1 MRRQLKFFDILCL
14 GVNGIVGS
22 GIFLLPGRFLG
33 GLGPASILLFL
44 LCGVM
49 LISVCLCYS
58 EAASRID
65 RNGGTYSYA
74 RVAFGN
80 NAGFVVGW
88 VSAVCDVVNYATVA
102 VGLMGY
108 AGTMVPWLAEGV
120 HAKLA
125 LGVMIAFLT
134 ILNIR
139 GVKLGAGT
147 LNVLTVAKMVPLLIF
162 VAIGV
167 FAIHPAHFVPF
178 APHGF
183 SPAAGLLLAACFT
196 YQGFEFA
203 PVPSGE
209 VADAKRV
216 VPRAMLWS
224 LMISMVLY
232 AIIQTIIVG
241 SGAQIAASEAPLADA
256 AGWFMGPWGAVM
268 ISVGGIISMS
278 GYVAGSALICPRS
291 VAVLCEDGHLP
302 RMGARLHARYDTPA
316 VAILFVAI
324 TVYVMTLFLNFD
336 RLVDISAF
344 AVVIRYLF
352 TCISVPILR
361 RKIPDAPQTFR
372 IPGGW
377 LVPIVGVAVSI
388 LFMAQIKVPELMW
401 LLWIVLAGLAVSFAY
416 RRWQASR
423 FQ

>member
-1 MRRQLKFFDILCL
+1 MRRQLRFFDILCL

-33 GLGPASILLFL
+33 GLGPSSILLFV
-44 LCGVM
+44 LCGLM
-49 LISVCLCYS
+49 LTAVCLCYA
-58 EAASRID
+58 EASSRID

-80 NAGFVVGW
+80 KTGFVVGW
-88 VSAVCDVVNYATVA
+88 LSAVCDLFNYATVA

-108 AGTMVPWLAEGV
+108 ASMMVPWLADGM

-125 LGVMIAFLT
+125 MGVMIAFLT
-134 ILNIR
+134 VLNIR
-139 GVKLGAGT
+139 GVRLGAGT
-147 LNVLTVAKMVPLLIF
+147 LNFLTVAKLVPLLVF
-162 VAIGV
+162 VGIGL
-167 FAIHPAHFVPF
+167 FAMHPTNFVPF

-183 SPAAGLLLAACFT
+183 SPVAGLLLAACFT

-216 VPRAMLWS
+216 VPRAMLWALLS
-224 LMISMVLY
+224 SMVLY
-232 AIIQTIIVG
+232 AIIQCIIVG

-256 AGWFMGPWGAVM
+256 AGWFIGPWGAMM
-268 ISVGGIISMS
+268 ISIGGIISMS

-291 VAVLCEDGHLP
+291 VAILCEDGHFP
-302 RMGARLHARYDTPA
+302 RVGAKLHARYATPA
-316 VAILFVAI
+316 VAIIFVALS
-324 TVYVMTLFLNFD
+324 VYAMTLFLNFD
-336 RLVDISAF
+336 RLIDISAF
-344 AVVIRYLF
+344 AVVIKYLF

-361 RKIPDAPQTFR
+361 RKMPDTEHTFR
-372 IPGGW
+372 MPGGW
-377 LVPIVGVAVSI
+377 LIPLVGAAVSV

-401 LLWIVLAGLAVSFAY
+401 TLWTVVAGLIASFAY
-416 RRWQASR
+416 RRFVIR
-423 FQ
+423 